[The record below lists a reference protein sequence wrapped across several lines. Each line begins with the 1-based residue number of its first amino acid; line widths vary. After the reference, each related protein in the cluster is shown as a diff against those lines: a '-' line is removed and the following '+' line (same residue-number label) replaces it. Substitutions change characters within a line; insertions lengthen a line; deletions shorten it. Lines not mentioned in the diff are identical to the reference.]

1 LNWKEFQ
8 DGIFALTENDIKNL
22 MKEILT
28 TYKSAIAE
36 INAKLEKVYLTTLSG
51 VDPTDS
57 GYFIKMLERNRLET
71 LKKEI
76 TKEYLAYSQRV
87 GQLLE
92 HVVSISASNAYYRSI
107 YALSWID
114 NSVYAPLPY
123 NMVELI
129 THGTAAEWKAI
140 PAKISEKY
148 GNLATY
154 IAQDKTLTQMILQ
167 NRSAELDQILRAVT
181 NGFQTG
187 ASYPQIAKTIKETI
201 LSITKQDG
209 KTTVAGA
216 GANAMRIARTEGAR
230 AAEAA
235 NYAAQVQAADS
246 GLNIE
251 RVWVTAH
258 DDRVRDSHAAMDGKR
273 AKIGEPFSN
282 GKMIPSDYNERCT
295 VMTIVDGEMPTARRG
310 RDPVTGENEVYS
322 WRNFDQWRQEKGL
335 TKNIYGELYEST

>member
-1 LNWKEFQ
+1 MNWKDFQ
-8 DGIFALTENDIKNL
+8 TQVYTLTENDIKDL

-28 TYKSAIAE
+28 TYKTAISE

-51 VDPTDS
+51 VDTTDS

-114 NSVYAPLPY
+114 GKVYAPLPY
-123 NMVELI
+123 SMVELI
-129 THGTAAEWKAI
+129 TYGTAAEWKAI
-140 PAKISEKY
+140 PSKIAEKY
-148 GNLATY
+148 GNLANY
-154 IAQDKTLTQMILQ
+154 IAQDKTLTQLILQ

-201 LSITKQDG
+201 CSVIQKDG
-209 KTTVAGA
+209 KTTVSGA
-216 GANAMRIARTEGAR
+216 GSNAMRIARTEGAR

-235 NYAAQVQAADS
+235 NYAAQVQAQDS

-251 RVWVTAH
+251 RMWVTAH
-258 DDRVRDSHAAMDGKR
+258 DDRVRASHAAMDGKR

-295 VMTIVDGEMPTARRG
+295 VMTIVDGEMPSARRG
-310 RDPVTGENEVYS
+310 RDPQTGENETYS
-322 WRNFDQWRQEKGL
+322 WKNFSDWASEKGL
-335 TKNIYGELYEST
+335 TRNRYGEIYEL